1 MMYREK
7 LMLAAARVVVTE
19 NSVPSENAGVP
30 IIREIIVATTMSS
43 LFVALFALVASSF
56 RTRTALQAEIL
67 ALRHQLAVFQNNA
80 PRRLRLHRCDRFC
93 GLCYTDSGPVGGDV
107 FTWFSPTRSSA
118 GTAEL
123 LPGIGAGNRDALLE
137 GQKSRRTFVI

>member
-1 MMYREK
+1 M
-7 LMLAAARVVVTE
+7 VTE

-56 RTRTALQAEIL
+56 QPVPPCRRRSSRFVTNWRFSKTTRRVGCASTAATG
-67 ALRHQLAVFQNNA
+67 
-80 PRRLRLHRCDRFC
+80 FC

-123 LPGIGAGNRDALLE
+123 LPGIGAGNRDAFLE
-137 GQKSRRTFVI
+137 GQK